1 MVSTYQLGFE
11 FIQQGK
17 YAQAKRELDK
27 VAQFVPEYKQTQS
40 LIQIAT
46 EGFRKLEELEKKDL
60 KKLKKRKGKKEL
72 INS

>member
-17 YAQAKRELDK
+17 YAEAKRELDK
-27 VAQFVPEYKQTQS
+27 VAQLVPEYKQTQS

-46 EGFRKLEELEKKDL
+46 EGFRKLEELEKKRL
-60 KKLKKRKGKKEL
+60 KEIEEKKRQER
-72 INS
+72 S